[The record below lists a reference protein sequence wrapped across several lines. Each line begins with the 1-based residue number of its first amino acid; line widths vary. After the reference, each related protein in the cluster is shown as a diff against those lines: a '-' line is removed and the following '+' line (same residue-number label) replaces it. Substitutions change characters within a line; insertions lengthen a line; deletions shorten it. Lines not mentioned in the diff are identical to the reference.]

1 MRLPKFEYFAPK
13 TLEAALSLLTEQGEG
28 AHVMAG
34 GTDVMVKMT
43 HGRLEAQG
51 DHRASGDR
59 RAEWD
64 SFCIQQKA

>member
-43 HGRLEAQG
+43 HGRLKPKAII
-51 DHRASGDR
+51 ASAGN
-59 RAEWD
+59 
-64 SFCIQQKA
+64 